1 MRFSFHAMCA
11 LQTRVRTS
19 GPADLRSNT
28 AALDKDVSA
37 PRGTPS
43 SSYHQVLPYSPRD
56 TALAKENAIKRI
68 ARYGWREARVSDEA
82 GDSKRHS
89 AKGSPSSS
97 YHHCLPFYPRD
108 TALAKEYAIERIA
121 RNGPS
126 KACVSAE
133 TKDSKRQRIPRFAVL
148 VAQEPDKICDCTTAE
163 PHRVHATRPA
173 FLAEVEPS
181 FLCGACN
188 TLESPLCMSLG
199 VLRQQTQKTTATST
213 GDVPSLARLES
224 SIDVN

>member
-1 MRFSFHAMCA
+1 MCA

-37 PRGTPS
+37 PRELLAAPTTN
-43 SSYHQVLPYSPRD
+43 YSPPRD

-97 YHHCLPFYPRD
+97 CHHCLPFYPRD

-121 RNGPS
+121 RIARVRHVFLP
-126 KACVSAE
+126 KQKIR
-133 TKDSKRQRIPRFAVL
+133 KDNAS
-148 VAQEPDKICDCTTAE
+148 PDSRC
-163 PHRVHATRPA
+163 
-173 FLAEVEPS
+173 
-181 FLCGACN
+181 
-188 TLESPLCMSLG
+188 
-199 VLRQQTQKTTATST
+199 
-213 GDVPSLARLES
+213 
-224 SIDVN
+224 